1 MKILFIIPTLGTGG
15 AERVASILANY
26 LSENNKVEIF
36 VMEKSDTVRYPIKD
50 KVSINEAGINVKRG
64 KKIKVI
70 INFAINFWRQ
80 RDKLKSEINKFK
92 PNVIISFL
100 PKADI
105 LTASVKK
112 NCKWIGSERND
123 PMSRSSIERNVL
135 NLIYKKTDMLICQT
149 QKVAD
154 YYLVKKVKK
163 TCVIRNPLIL
173 EEATPFSNKENYIIS
188 VGRLDKQKNYPMLIR
203 AFTKAK
209 KTDKFTEKLYIVG
222 AGPQQAELQNLIN
235 SLKMEQE
242 IMLLGR
248 KSNVRKY
255 LNKAKAF
262 ILSSDYEGLPN
273 AMLEAMDAGLP
284 IISTDFFTG
293 AAREFVDEEN
303 GYIVPIGDISK
314 MAKAIEELLGKQEEQ
329 LEQMGVVSKQRVKKM
344 GVEEISQEWEK
355 IIRVV

>member
-36 VMEKSDTVRYPIKD
+36 VMEKSDTARYPIKD

-70 INFAINFWRQ
+70 INFAINFLRQ

-149 QKVAD
+149 QKVAN

-163 TCVIRNPLIL
+163 TCVIRNPLML

-188 VGRLDKQKNYPMLIR
+188 VGRLDKQKN
-203 AFTKAK
+203 
-209 KTDKFTEKLYIVG
+209 
-222 AGPQQAELQNLIN
+222 
-235 SLKMEQE
+235 
-242 IMLLGR
+242 
-248 KSNVRKY
+248 
-255 LNKAKAF
+255 
-262 ILSSDYEGLPN
+262 
-273 AMLEAMDAGLP
+273 
-284 IISTDFFTG
+284 
-293 AAREFVDEEN
+293 
-303 GYIVPIGDISK
+303 
-314 MAKAIEELLGKQEEQ
+314 
-329 LEQMGVVSKQRVKKM
+329 
-344 GVEEISQEWEK
+344 
-355 IIRVV
+355 